1 MFKVKQTTRSSRLED
16 PYGSSL
22 FQIIKNDLIQTQPT
36 TESQGEGTTNPSEYL
51 IKLLKNKK
59 LMETLYNVYPDIQ
72 TNEES
77 RKNFISAMYKEIK
90 RYQENKQSVTKMI
103 TNKKRELSQTTNT
116 ELDKLNDLVIKAS
129 SIYDANLKDINQSI
143 IYIYDEVSQDKI
155 TPKDADDLV
164 QVITTYGPTD
174 FVKYWDNKENVI
186 TRLLGPTAEDQGQAY
201 VNLLISLNFNEDTF
215 QPLSCYTSSDDNN
228 VELHPLLQKILN
240 TLDFDLKDSKIAFIY
255 VGMHATIALH
265 VRDTDGTMKVFSI
278 TGLYTGDL
286 PTNWIAKIP
295 AIPLNAFGINNAF
308 SDVWIASIDQ
318 SYQPFTRSRS
328 DPTKYV
334 RTFAPVIK
342 DLTKENIQAIL
353 NLSQPVDVG
362 GHRVGLV
369 HMDDEYNIGFK
380 TNQVYSIAGC
390 PTIGTNNCASIA
402 MLIGASQGIISE
414 GYKMKIWLPI
424 DNPQTMRDALGNT
437 AFANEVYNDI
447 RGKEVG
453 STDEHSGLQYPG
465 DTGLPGYLGATSSA
479 MSRGGSKRRHKRSV
493 NKTRKYKK
501 SKKTRKQHR
510 IKKKRV
516 KKSKK
521 Q

>member
-1 MFKVKQTTRSSRLED
+1 MSKIPVTTRSIRVDD

-22 FQIIKNDLIQTQPT
+22 FQIIKKDLIQTQST
-36 TESQGEGTTNPSEYL
+36 TESQGEGTTNPSNYL

-59 LMETLYNVYPDIQ
+59 LMETLYNIYPDIQ
-72 TNEES
+72 TNETS
-77 RKNFISAMYKEIK
+77 RKKFISAMYKEIE
-90 RYQENKQSVTKMI
+90 RYQENKQSVTSMI
-103 TNKKRELSQTTNT
+103 ENKKRELSQTTYT

-129 SIYDANLKDINQSI
+129 SIYDANLKDIKQSI

-155 TPKDADDLV
+155 TPKYADDLV

-174 FVKYWDNKENVI
+174 FVNYWDNKESVI
-186 TRLLGPTAEDQGQAY
+186 TSLLGPTAEDQGQAY
-201 VNLLISLNFNEDTF
+201 VNLLISLNFNEATF
-215 QPLSCYTSSDDNN
+215 KPLSCYTSSDDNN
-228 VELHPLLQKILN
+228 VELNPILKKILD
-240 TLDFDLKDSKIAFIY
+240 TSDFDLKDSKIAFIY

-278 TGLYTGDL
+278 TGLYTGSL
-286 PTNWIAKIP
+286 PTSWIPKVTAMP
-295 AIPLNAFGINNAF
+295 FVAMGINNAL

-328 DPTKYV
+328 DPSKYV

-353 NLSQPVDVG
+353 NLSQLVEAG

-369 HMDDEYNIGFK
+369 HWDDEYNIGFK
-380 TNQVYSIAGC
+380 TNQVYSLAGC

-437 AFANEVYNDI
+437 AFANEAYDSI
-447 RGKEVG
+447 RGKEEG
-453 STDEHSGLQYPG
+453 SSDELSGLQYTS
-465 DTGLPGYLGATSSA
+465 DTGAPGFLGATSSA
-479 MSRGGSKRRHKRSV
+479 MSDGGSKRTHKHSA
-493 NKTRKYKK
+493 NKTRKHKK
-501 SKKTRKQHR
+501 SKKTRKYRR